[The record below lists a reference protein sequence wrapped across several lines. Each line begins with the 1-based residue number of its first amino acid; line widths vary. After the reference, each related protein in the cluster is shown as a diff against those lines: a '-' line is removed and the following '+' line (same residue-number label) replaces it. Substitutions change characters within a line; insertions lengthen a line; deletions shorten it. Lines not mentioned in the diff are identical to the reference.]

1 MPLAAEPR
9 SRYFGAMADPTPP
22 EAPTVRTLRIGG
34 RTVRFAVS
42 EQREDERLGAVA
54 ANEGQM
60 LRRLLDAAREG
71 DTFFDVGANI
81 GTITLP
87 VAMTGVECLA
97 FEPAPANA
105 ARLAENA
112 GLNRLGNVT
121 VIEAAMWSERGTVAL
136 RVDGMEGAGTS
147 RVVEAGGDGT
157 VEVPAATLDQFAG
170 GGAAAP
176 DLLKIDVEG
185 GELEALRG
193 AEATLGAGRVREVF
207 VETHPLALEERGASE
222 AEVAALLG
230 ELGYAE
236 VWATGRAT
244 ETHRHF
250 RRRD

>member
-1 MPLAAEPR
+1 ME
-9 SRYFGAMADPTPP
+9 S
-22 EAPTVRTLRIGG
+22 PTVRTLRIGG

-54 ANEGQM
+54 ALEGQM
-60 LRRLLDAAREG
+60 LRRLLAAAREG

-112 GLNRLGNVT
+112 ELNGLGNLT
-121 VIEAAMWSERGTVAL
+121 VVEAAMWRERGTVAL
-136 RVDGMEGAGTS
+136 RVDGAEGAGRS
-147 RVVEAGGDGT
+147 RVVEAGSDGS

-176 DLLKIDVEG
+176 DLLKVDVEG
-185 GELEALRG
+185 AELEVLRG
-193 AEATLGAGRVREVF
+193 ARKTLAAGRVREVF
-207 VETHPLALEERGASE
+207 VETHPLGLEERGASE

-230 ELGYAE
+230 ELGYGE

-250 RRRD
+250 QRRG

>member
-1 MPLAAEPR
+1 MREKA
-9 SRYFGAMADPTPP
+9 
-22 EAPTVRTLRIGG
+22 VRTLRIGG
-34 RTVRFAVS
+34 RTARFAVS

-54 ANEGQM
+54 ALEGQM
-60 LRRLLDAAREG
+60 LRRLLEAARAG

-81 GTITLP
+81 GTVTIP
-87 VAMTGVECLA
+87 VAMTGAECLA

-112 GLNRLGNVT
+112 ELNRLGNVT
-121 VIEAAMWSERGTVAL
+121 VVEAAMWSESGTVAL
-136 RVDGMEGAGTS
+136 WVEGAEGSGTS
-147 RVVEAGGDGT
+147 RVVECADGT
-157 VEVPAATLDQFAG
+157 IEVPAATLDRFAG

-185 GELEALRG
+185 AELEVLRG
-193 AEATLGAGRVREVF
+193 AEATLAAGRVREVF
-207 VETHPLALEERGASE
+207 VETHQLALAERGASE
-222 AEVAALLG
+222 ADVARLLR

>member
-1 MPLAAEPR
+1 
-9 SRYFGAMADPTPP
+9 MADPTPSD
-22 EAPTVRTLRIGG
+22 APTVRTLRIGG

-42 EQREDERLGAVA
+42 ERREDERLGAVA

-60 LRRLLDAAREG
+60 LRRLLAAVREG

-81 GTITLP
+81 GTISLP
-87 VAMTGVECLA
+87 VAMTGAECLA

-112 GLNRLGNVT
+112 ELNRLGNVT
-121 VIEAAMWSERGTVAL
+121 VVEAAMWSQSGTVAL
-136 RVDGMEGAGTS
+136 RVDGTEGAGRS
-147 RVVEAGGDGT
+147 RVVDAGGDET

-185 GELEALRG
+185 AELEALRG
-193 AEATLGAGRVREVF
+193 AAATLAAGRVREVF
-207 VETHPLALEERGASE
+207 VETHPLQLEERGTSE
-222 AEVAALLG
+222 PEVAALLG
-230 ELGYAE
+230 DLGYAE

-250 RRRD
+250 RRRG

>member
-1 MPLAAEPR
+1 
-9 SRYFGAMADPTPP
+9 
-22 EAPTVRTLRIGG
+22 
-34 RTVRFAVS
+34 
-42 EQREDERLGAVA
+42 
-54 ANEGQM
+54 
-60 LRRLLDAAREG
+60 
-71 DTFFDVGANI
+71 
-81 GTITLP
+81 
-87 VAMTGVECLA
+87 MTGVECLA

-112 GLNRLGNVT
+112 ELNRLGNVT
-121 VIEAAMWSERGTVAL
+121 VVEAAMWSESGTVAL
-136 RVDGMEGAGTS
+136 RVDGSAGAGRS
-147 RVVEAGGDGT
+147 RVVEAAGDGT

-170 GGAAAP
+170 GGSAAP

-185 GELEALRG
+185 AELEALRG

-207 VETHPLALEERGASE
+207 VETHPIQLEERGADE

-236 VWATGRAT
+236 IWATGRAT

>member
-1 MPLAAEPR
+1 MEPR
-9 SRYFGAMADPTPP
+9 
-22 EAPTVRTLRIGG
+22 TVRTLRIGG

-42 EQREDERLGAVA
+42 ERREDERLGAA
-54 ANEGQM
+54 AALEGQM
-60 LRRLLDAAREG
+60 LRRLLDAARDG

-112 GLNRLGNVT
+112 ELNGLGNVT

-136 RVDGMEGAGTS
+136 RVDGAEGGGRS
-147 RVVEAGGDGT
+147 RVVDAGDRGGEGV
-157 VEVPAATLDQFAG
+157 VEVPAATLDLWAG

-185 GELEALRG
+185 GELEVLRG
-193 AEATLGAGRVREVF
+193 AGETLGAGRVREVF
-207 VETHPLALEERGASE
+207 VETHPLGLEERGASE
-222 AEVAALLG
+222 TDVAALLG

-250 RRRD
+250 RRRG

>member
-1 MPLAAEPR
+1 M
-9 SRYFGAMADPTPP
+9 
-22 EAPTVRTLRIGG
+22 RTLRIGG

-54 ANEGQM
+54 ALEGQM
-60 LRRLLDAAREG
+60 LRRLLDAARER

-87 VAMTGVECLA
+87 VAMTGAECLA

-112 GLNRLGNVT
+112 ELNGLGNVT
-121 VIEAAMWSERGTVAL
+121 IVEAAMWSERGTVSL
-136 RVDGMEGAGTS
+136 RVDGAEGAGTS
-147 RVVEAGGDGT
+147 RVVAGAEPGAGEA

-176 DLLKIDVEG
+176 DILKIDVEG
-185 GELEALRG
+185 AELEVLRG
-193 AEATLGAGRVREVF
+193 GRETLGAGRVREVF
-207 VETHPLALEERGASE
+207 VETHPLGLEERGASE

-250 RRRD
+250 RRRG

>member
-1 MPLAAEPR
+1 MAER
-9 SRYFGAMADPTPP
+9 
-22 EAPTVRTLRIGG
+22 TVRTLRIAG
-34 RTVRFAVS
+34 RTARFAVS
-42 EQREDERLGAVA
+42 EPREDERLGAVA
-54 ANEGQM
+54 ALEGQM
-60 LRRLLDAAREG
+60 LRRLLAAVRDG

-81 GTITLP
+81 GTVAIP
-87 VAMTGVECLA
+87 VAIAGAECLA

-112 GLNRLGNVT
+112 ELNELANLT

-136 RVDGMEGAGTS
+136 RVDGAEGSGRS
-147 RVVEAGGDGT
+147 RVVEAGGGAL
-157 VEVPAATLDQFAG
+157 EVPAATLDQFAG

-185 GELEALRG
+185 GELEVLRG
-193 AEATLGAGRVREVF
+193 GEATLAAGRVREVF
-207 VETHPLALEERGASE
+207 VETHASRLAERGAGE
-222 AEVAALLG
+222 EEVAGLLR

-250 RRRD
+250 RRRASLDS

>member
-1 MPLAAEPR
+1 VRDSSAVTSPAL
-9 SRYFGAMADPTPP
+9 
-22 EAPTVRTLRIGG
+22 RTLRIGG
-34 RTVRFAVS
+34 HVLRFAVS
-42 EQREDERLGAVA
+42 QPREDERLGAVA
-54 ANEGQM
+54 ALEGQM
-60 LRRLLDAAREG
+60 LRRLIGAVHEG

-81 GTITLP
+81 GTVTIP
-87 VAMTGVECLA
+87 VAMTGAECLA

-112 GLNRLGNVT
+112 ELNGLGNVT
-121 VIEAAMWSERGTVAL
+121 VIEAAMWSEGGTVAL
-136 RVDGMEGAGTS
+136 RVDGAEGAGTS
-147 RVVEAGGDGT
+147 RVVDGGGT
-157 VEVPAATLDQFAG
+157 IEVPAATLDAFAG

-185 GELEALRG
+185 AELEVLRG

-207 VETHPLALEERGASE
+207 VETHPPALEERGASE
-222 AEVAALLG
+222 ADVAALLG

>member
-1 MPLAAEPR
+1 
-9 SRYFGAMADPTPP
+9 
-22 EAPTVRTLRIGG
+22 
-34 RTVRFAVS
+34 VS

-54 ANEGQM
+54 ALEGQM
-60 LRRLLDAAREG
+60 LRRLLEAAREG

-81 GTITLP
+81 GTVTIP
-87 VAMTGVECLA
+87 VAMTGAECLA

-112 GLNRLGNVT
+112 ELNRLGNVT
-121 VIEAAMWSERGTVAL
+121 VVEAAMWSESGTVAL
-136 RVDGMEGAGTS
+136 WVEGAEGSGTS
-147 RVVEAGGDGT
+147 RVVACGDGT
-157 VEVPAATLDQFAG
+157 IEVPAATLDRFAG

-185 GELEALRG
+185 AELEVLRG
-193 AEATLGAGRVREVF
+193 AEATLAAGRVREVF
-207 VETHPLALEERGASE
+207 IETHQLALAERGASE
-222 AEVAALLG
+222 ADVARLLR

>member
-1 MPLAAEPR
+1 MLH
-9 SRYFGAMADPTPP
+9 DTV
-22 EAPTVRTLRIGG
+22 TVRGVTLN
-34 RTVRFAVS
+34 VYLEEAVS
-42 EQREDERLGAVA
+42 EVIRQTGDFYEADILDELREMFPEQRTIV
-54 ANEGQM
+54 
-60 LRRLLDAAREG
+60 
-71 DTFFDVGANI
+71 DVGANI

-112 GLNRLGNVT
+112 ELNRLGNVT

-136 RVDGMEGAGTS
+136 RVEGLEGAGTS
-147 RVVEAGGDGT
+147 KVVKAGGDGT

-193 AEATLGAGRVREVF
+193 AEATLRAGRVREVF

-222 AEVAALLG
+222 ADVAALLG

-236 VWATGRAT
+236 VWARERAT